1 MSKKA
6 TTTTSIPSTPSSQPD
21 ADQQHLANK
30 YRGLSEIEH
39 VLEAPDVHI
48 GTINVIKDSRWIVET
63 TASEPKK
70 ERMVRRDIQYIPA
83 LLKLFDEAIVNSRDQ
98 SVRISSQIA
107 KELSDAELAH
117 QTKPDLTALAV
128 AKKRITDTLKP
139 VTYIRVTADQVTGQI
154 SMCND
159 GNGIDVEV
167 HPVSKVWIPEM
178 IFAHLR
184 TGTNYNKSEEKIVGG
199 KNGLGAKLIFIW
211 STWGKIETV
220 DHIRGLLYEQEF
232 TGNLSMIGVPKITKV
247 RASTKPYTKLTFLP
261 DYARMGISGL
271 DNDMIDLFKRRSYDI
286 AGITDKKVAVWFNDV
301 LIDVRTF
308 TQYVDMY
315 VPEDDGDKKCKCLH
329 EQNANS
335 ERWEYAVCLSPFY
348 KFTSVSFVNGICTHA
363 GGKHVDYIADQIVTQ
378 IVAIIEQKRKIVV
391 KPSFVKEQLML
402 FVRCDIVNPSFD
414 SQSKNKL
421 ETPASKFGST
431 CVVTDKFIQ
440 KVATMVMDAACQRT
454 EMRNDQ
460 QLKLV
465 VDGTKSS
472 RVHDIEQLTDA
483 IYAGTAKSKLTTL
496 IITEGNSAKAGV
508 VSGMNET
515 LLKTIGIFAARGK
528 LLNVRKQEINV
539 KDANNN
545 TFREIVNIM
554 KSMGLKIGEV
564 YDTWEKVWANL
575 RYGRILLFTDQ
586 DKDGSHIKGLCINF
600 IHQYWPSLFRLDGF
614 IQYQNTPLIIASR
627 GNAYKPGDPKNVL
640 MYDQGQYEK
649 WLKTLS
655 PSEKW
660 YCKYFKGLGTSTA
673 VEFTGYMRNPKIVS
687 FKYLGP
693 SSDDKVDMWFN
704 VKRVADR
711 SHFLEFEYDP
721 TRFIDMSK
729 TEISYDEFYDHE
741 MSHFS
746 NYDNYR
752 SIASAVD
759 GLKPS
764 FRKILFSAFKRNLI
778 NEVKVAQFA
787 GYVSEHSGY
796 HHGEASLHSSIIH
809 MGQTFTGS
817 NNIPLLW
824 PCGIFGSRIEA
835 GKDAASPRYIYT
847 HLSEITRFLFRKDDD
862 PILNYLTDDNMP
874 VEPDYY
880 LPILPMVL
888 VNGTS
893 GIGTGWSTD
902 VPQYNVRDVVRV
914 IRARISGG
922 KTPDSSIEDL
932 VPSYDGFIGTVTK
945 IPGTTKYM
953 VKGVYTM
960 PNPTTV
966 IVTEIP
972 VGVSYNS
979 YKEMLNEKQ
988 KTVQIDRARLIT
1000 LRKEVEKKRKEKVD
1014 DKDKTM
1020 KDLLKEFT
1028 TLSAKM
1034 EAVESNGLII
1044 VNVVPQI
1051 LEHSITMTVTFEK
1064 PLRPECM
1071 AGSSLTFCSV
1081 LEKYLE
1087 LGTSLSITNMVLH
1100 NAQGRIHRY
1109 RSPEEIVD
1117 AFVPVRLDAYHRRK
1131 EHQLADMRKRLP
1143 VLENKAR
1150 FIREVTN
1157 KTIVLFGLSGDDTYA
1172 LLESRKYY
1180 KHSVDAVDSQDQD
1193 AETDVDSK
1201 EGKKSSRDYAY
1212 LLDMKMGSLIRENM
1226 TKLEAEYQKLA
1237 TQIQEL
1243 EQMTPEQLWVRDLD
1257 DFEIQYERFLVLRNN
1272 LKGDVTVAQN
1282 DDKPNLSSRR
1292 ESKTT
1297 SAGEKVATKPKSII
1311 TKQPKK

>member
-1 MSKKA
+1 MSKVSKQA
-6 TTTTSIPSTPSSQPD
+6 PTPSSPSD
-21 ADQQHLANK
+21 ADQHLANK

-48 GTINVIKDSRWIVET
+48 GTVNVIKESRWVVESTETSTETST
-63 TASEPKK
+63 TVDTTDPTKR
-70 ERMVRRDIQYIPA
+70 ERMVRRELPFIPA

-98 SVRISSQIA
+98 SVRISAQIA
-107 KELSDAELAH
+107 KELSDAEVTFGRNANSDCS
-117 QTKPDLTALAV
+117 QNDLTALAH
-128 AKKRITDTLKP
+128 AKRRITDTLKP
-139 VTYIRVTADQVTGQI
+139 VTYIRVTADQATGQI

-167 HPVSKVWIPEM
+167 HPVSKLWIPEM

-220 DHIRGLLYEQEF
+220 DHIRGLHYEQEF
-232 TGNLSMIGVPKITKV
+232 TGNLSTIGVPKITKV

-271 DNDMIDLFKRRSYDI
+271 DNDMIDLFKRRAYDV

-315 VPEDDGDKKCKCLH
+315 VPEDETGKKYKCLH
-329 EQNANS
+329 EQNAES
-335 ERWEYAVCLSPFY
+335 DRWEYAVCLSPFY

-363 GGKHVDYIADQIVTQ
+363 GGKHVDYIADQIVTK
-378 IVAIIEQKRKIVV
+378 IMAIIEQKRKIVV

-421 ETPASKFGST
+421 ETPASKFGSV

-460 QLKLV
+460 QLKMV
-465 VDGTKSS
+465 VDGTKTSK
-472 RVHDIEQLTDA
+472 VHDIEQLTDA

-508 VSGMNET
+508 VSGMDQT

-528 LLNVRKQEINV
+528 PLNVRKQEINV

-564 YDTWEKVWANL
+564 YDTWEKVWTNL
-575 RYGRILLFTDQ
+575 RYGHLLLFTDQ

-600 IHQYWPSLFRLDGF
+600 IHYYWPSLFRLDGF
-614 IQYQNTPLIIASR
+614 IQCQHTPLIIASR
-627 GNAYKPGDPKNVL
+627 GTAYKPGDPKNIE
-640 MYDQGQYEK
+640 MYDLGEYEQ
-649 WLKTLS
+649 WLQTRS

-660 YCKYFKGLGTSTA
+660 YCKYFKGLGTSSA
-673 VEFTGYMRNPKIVS
+673 VEFSRYMRNPKIVS
-687 FKYLGP
+687 FKYMGP

-711 SHFLEFEYDP
+711 SRFLEFEYDP

-729 TEISYDEFYDHE
+729 KEISYDEFYDHE

-746 NYDNYR
+746 NYDNCR

-764 FRKILFSAFKRNLI
+764 FRKILFSAFKRNLV

-835 GKDAASPRYIYT
+835 GKDAASPRYIFT
-847 HLSEITRFLFRKDDD
+847 HLSEITRSLFRKEDD
-862 PILNYLTDDNMP
+862 PILNYLTDDNLP

-880 LPILPMVL
+880 LPILPMIL

-902 VPQYNVRDVVRV
+902 VPQYNVRDILHV
-914 IRARISGG
+914 IRARIGHDIAKSV
-922 KTPDSSIEDL
+922 EEL
-932 VPSYDGFIGTVTK
+932 VPSYDGFIGTVAK
-945 IPGTTKYM
+945 IPGSTKYM

-960 PNPTTV
+960 TTPTTV
-966 IVTEIP
+966 VVTEIP
-972 VGVSYNS
+972 VGVSYNA
-979 YKEMLNEKQ
+979 YKDMLNGKEKE
-988 KTVQIDRARLIT
+988 VQIDRARLIT

-1014 DKDKTM
+1014 EKDKVM
-1020 KDLLKEFT
+1020 KDLMKEFT

-1034 EAVESNGLII
+1034 EVVEATGL
-1044 VNVVPQI
+1044 VVTNVVPQI
-1051 LEHSITMTVTFEK
+1051 LEHSIRMTITFEK

-1071 AGSSLTFCSV
+1071 AGSSLTSCSV

-1087 LGTSLSITNMVLH
+1087 LGTSLSISNMVLH
-1100 NAQGRIHRY
+1100 NERGRIHRY
-1109 RSPEEIVD
+1109 RSPEEIID
-1117 AFVPVRLDAYHRRK
+1117 AFVPVRLDAYRRRK
-1131 EHQLADMRKRLP
+1131 EYQLSDMRKRLP
-1143 VLENKAR
+1143 IIENKAR

-1157 KTIVLFGLSGDDTYA
+1157 KTLVLFGLTGDETYE
-1172 LLESRKYY
+1172 LLRARKYY
-1180 KHSVDAVDSQDQD
+1180 KHSEGQEEEEATTEGD
-1193 AETDVDSK
+1193 EEK
-1201 EGKKSSRDYAY
+1201 EGGKKTSRDYAY

-1226 TKLEAEYQKLA
+1226 TKLEAEYRKLA

-1243 EQMTPEQLWVRDLD
+1243 EQLTPEQLWASDLS

-1272 LKGDVTVAQN
+1272 LKGSAEPDV
-1282 DDKPNLSSRR
+1282 
-1292 ESKTT
+1292 
-1297 SAGEKVATKPKSII
+1297 VATQPPPSHGAKKSSVR
-1311 TKQPKK
+1311 KAKV